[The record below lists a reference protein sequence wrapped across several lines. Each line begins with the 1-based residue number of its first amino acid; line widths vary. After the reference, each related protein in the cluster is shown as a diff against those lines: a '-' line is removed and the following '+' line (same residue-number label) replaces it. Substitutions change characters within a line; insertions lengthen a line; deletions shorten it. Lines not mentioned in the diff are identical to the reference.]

1 MNARRPIAGLILG
14 SLLLL
19 SPGLAAAQDNPWRVP
34 PAAGPGYGGPTAWQ
48 GGGVAGT
55 LREPSYAAA
64 WPGERVPPAQC
75 QAETRWA
82 AADPAPGAG
91 QRRMSDAGGL
101 NAVAAL
107 GATAITTG
115 SNREWRQ
122 GERPVA
128 GYAAPTVA
136 SAPPLM
142 LGEFP
147 PLDGDV
153 TRQPSPAPR
162 GEARYVPDSYS
173 QQGRWASAYAAPV
186 YAPPSYEP
194 RGRDDMTRGARREA
208 PPSWNTYPA
217 PPPGPS
223 TLGGGWGGSAG
234 GYGTGIYGSYAY
246 PYAGGVPTTYGW
258 Y

>member
-1 MNARRPIAGLILG
+1 MIARRRIAGLILG

-19 SPGLAAAQDNPWRVP
+19 LSPGLAGAQDNPWRVP
-34 PAAGPGYGGPTAWQ
+34 PAGGPAYAGGPAAWQ
-48 GGGVAGT
+48 GGGGVT
-55 LREPSYAAA
+55 WHEPSYAPA
-64 WPGERVPPAQC
+64 WQGERMPPAQC
-75 QAETRWA
+75 QPEPRWA
-82 AADPAPGAG
+82 AAAPAAG

-107 GATAITTG
+107 GASAITTG

-122 GERPVA
+122 GEKAVV
-128 GYAAPTVA
+128 GYSAPPVA
-136 SAPPLM
+136 SAPPLI

-162 GEARYVPDSYS
+162 GEARYAPEPYAP
-173 QQGRWASAYAAPV
+173 QARGASAYAAPA

-217 PPPGPS
+217 PAPGPS
-223 TLGGGWGGSAG
+223 TLGGAWGGPAG

-246 PYAGGVPTTYGW
+246 PYAGGVPTAYGW